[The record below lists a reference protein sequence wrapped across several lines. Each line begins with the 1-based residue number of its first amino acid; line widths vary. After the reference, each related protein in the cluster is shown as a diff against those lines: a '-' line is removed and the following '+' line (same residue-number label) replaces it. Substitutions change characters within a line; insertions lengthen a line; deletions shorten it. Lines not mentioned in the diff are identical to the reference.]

1 MIETLINEL
10 KSFARKD
17 FPVPEVSN
25 YLQNLVINDN
35 SLKQYTFL
43 SKKFYTRNLIHRE
56 KDFEILLICWPPN
69 TDSPIHGHEGEKCWA
84 RVEKGNLQICN
95 YREISKDPLKL
106 RLLKK
111 VSCDTGF
118 LDGPADIHSVE
129 NVSNSF
135 STSLHVYAK
144 PYDAC
149 DIYNVDNRSIERKKL
164 SYFSISGTVC

>member
-69 TDSPIHGHEGEKCWA
+69 TDSPIHGHEGEKWWA

-95 YREISKDPLKL
+95 YREVSKDPLKL

-111 VSCDTGF
+111 VSCDPGF
-118 LDGPADIHSVE
+118 LDGPADIHRQQPYQKTGELIRFRLSVITMSYE
-129 NVSNSF
+129 TLFDMPNS
-135 STSLHVYAK
+135 
-144 PYDAC
+144 
-149 DIYNVDNRSIERKKL
+149 
-164 SYFSISGTVC
+164 